1 MCCWN
6 PGSCELYIPVY
17 QFSDRKYLVVLS
29 STTRRT
35 RSVTVVVLKISM
47 AEREDSS
54 STCCR
59 GVFGLC
65 RKRTPNER
73 NSFLTNC
80 KPGGYA
86 FKVTLWFCNKFF
98 KCPCPPFFLILMVL
112 AHSILHVILAV
123 LVYPP
128 QIDLRLQSFQIPNH
142 ESSLHYDAFRTVA
155 AQSAKPKNSDA
166 AYNMVHMLFRTKR
179 DSPAPR
185 EALTEAYSASC
196 NGRSLARTVARG
208 QYMDLIFVPPKGSD
222 PNMFTKERL
231 EDIHA
236 IEMHIMSDPEYRK
249 YCVRSTSTSSECAP
263 LNTILTYFYPS
274 LDGSVGVLI
283 NDGRGDQLRD
293 INTTLAEVIQNKMA
307 YWYLDTSFGQNNLKS
322 SLIRSQIRISFP
334 IKGYCSYYDRREE
347 QVEKVNKYF
356 EGIIPYLKDA
366 STK

>member
-1 MCCWN
+1 M
-6 PGSCELYIPVY
+6 
-17 QFSDRKYLVVLS
+17 
-29 STTRRT
+29 T
-35 RSVTVVVLKISM
+35 
-47 AEREDSS
+47 EREDSS
-54 STCCR
+54 STCSR

-65 RKRTPNER
+65 RRRTPNER

-98 KCPCPPFFLILMVL
+98 RCPCPPLFLILLVL

-142 ESSLHYDAFRTVA
+142 ESSLHYDAFRTIA
-155 AQSAKPKNSDA
+155 AQSAQTKNSDA
-166 AYNMVHMLFRTKR
+166 AYKMVDMLFRTKR
-179 DSPAPR
+179 DSPTPGKAPR
-185 EALTEAYSASC
+185 EAYSAPC
-196 NGRSLARTVARG
+196 NGRSTPGTVARG
-208 QYMDLIFVPPKGSD
+208 QYIDLIFVPPKGSD

-231 EDIHA
+231 EDVHA
-236 IEMHIMSDPEYRK
+236 IEMHIMRDPEYKK
-249 YCVRSTSTSSECAP
+249 YCIRTSSSSGECAP

-274 LDGSVGVLI
+274 LDSSEGVLI

-293 INTTLAEVIQNKMA
+293 INTTLAEVIQNNMA
-307 YWYLDTSFGQNNLKS
+307 YWYLDTSFSQNNLKS
-322 SLIRSQIRISFP
+322 SLIRSQLRISFP
-334 IKGYCSYYDRREE
+334 IEGYCAYSDRHDE

-356 EGIIPYLKDA
+356 KGIIPYLKDA